1 MKDIAGRVVL
11 VTGGATGIGA
21 AISRAFAGAGA
32 KVAVHFHA
40 GGPAAAALLQEIQ
53 NDGGQAIGIG
63 ADLTQRGKPAQL
75 ISQCVA
81 ALGGLDI
88 LVNNAGGMVARRE
101 LENIDDAFIDAVFE
115 LNVRSTIHCC
125 KAALPHLAKTGSG
138 AIINVSS
145 VSARTGGSPGSSIY
159 SGTKGFIATF
169 TRSLAREL
177 APKGIRV
184 NAVSPGTI
192 ATDFHVRHS
201 TPEKLE
207 ATRKSIPQARLGAAR
222 DCAGTA
228 LYLASNDLAGYITGQ
243 IIEVNG
249 GQLMA

>member
-1 MKDIAGRVVL
+1 MKDIAGRAVL

-21 AISRAFAGAGA
+21 AISHAFAKAGA
-32 KVAVHFHA
+32 KVAIHFHA
-40 GGPAAAALLQEIQ
+40 GGPAAANLLQEIQ
-53 NDGGQAIGIG
+53 AEGGQAIGIG
-63 ADLTQRGKPAQL
+63 SDLTQAGKPAHL
-75 ISQCVA
+75 IEQCLSAV
-81 ALGGLDI
+81 GGLDI
-88 LVNNAGGMVARRE
+88 LVNNAGGMVGRRE
-101 LENIDDAFIDAVFE
+101 LADLDDAFIDQVFD
-115 LNVRSTIHCC
+115 LNVRQVVHCC
-125 KAALPHLAKTGSG
+125 QAALPHLAKSGTGS
-138 AIINVSS
+138 IINVSS

-159 SGTKGFIATF
+159 SGTKGFITTF

-177 APKGIRV
+177 APQGIRV

-207 ATRKSIPQARLGAAR
+207 ATRKTIPQARLGNAR
-222 DCAGTA
+222 DCAGTV

>member
-32 KVAVHFHA
+32 KVAIHFHS
-40 GGPAAAALLQEIQ
+40 GGPAAAALLQEIEAE
-53 NDGGQAIGIG
+53 GGQAIAIG
-63 ADLTQRGKPAQL
+63 GDLTAKGKSAVL
-75 ISQCVA
+75 VEQCVA
-81 ALGGLDI
+81 AFGGLDI
-88 LVNNAGGMVARRE
+88 LVNNAGGMVGRRPLAE
-101 LENIDDAFIDAVFE
+101 IDDEFIDAVFD
-115 LNVRSTIHCC
+115 LNVRSTIRCC
-125 KAALPHLAKTGSG
+125 QAALPHLAGSG
-138 AIINVSS
+138 TGAIVNVSS

-177 APKGIRV
+177 APQGIRV

-192 ATDFHVRHS
+192 DTDFHVRHS
-201 TPEKLE
+201 TPDKLE
-207 ATRKSIPQARLGAAR
+207 ATRKAIPQARLGAAR
-222 DCAGTA
+222 DCAGTV
-228 LYLASNDLAGYITGQ
+228 LYLSSNDLAGYITGQ

>member
-1 MKDIAGRVVL
+1 MKDIAGRTVL
-11 VTGGATGIGA
+11 ITGGATGIGA
-21 AISRAFAGAGA
+21 AISRAFADAGA
-32 KVAVHFHA
+32 KVAVHFHS

-53 NDGGQAIGIG
+53 ASGGQAVGIG
-63 ADLTQRGKPAQL
+63 SDLTKRGNPEHLVA
-75 ISQCVA
+75 QCVS

-101 LENIDDAFIDAVFE
+101 LAEIDDAFIDQVFD

-125 KAALPHLAKTGSG
+125 QAALPHLARAKGG
-138 AIINVSS
+138 VIVNVSS

-177 APKGIRV
+177 APKDIRV

-222 DCAGTA
+222 DCAGTV

>member
-1 MKDIAGRVVL
+1 MKDIAGRTVL

-21 AISRAFAGAGA
+21 AISRAFADAGA
-32 KVAVHFHA
+32 KVAVHFHS
-40 GGPAAAALLQEIQ
+40 GGPAAAALLQDIQ
-53 NDGGQAIGIG
+53 VAGGQAVGIG
-63 ADLTQRGKPAQL
+63 SDLTKRGNPEHLVA
-75 ISQCVA
+75 QCVS

-101 LENIDDAFIDAVFE
+101 LAEIDDAFIDQVFD

-125 KAALPHLAKTGSG
+125 QAALPHLARSKGG
-138 AIINVSS
+138 VIVNVSS

-177 APKGIRV
+177 APKDIRV

-222 DCAGTA
+222 DCAGTV